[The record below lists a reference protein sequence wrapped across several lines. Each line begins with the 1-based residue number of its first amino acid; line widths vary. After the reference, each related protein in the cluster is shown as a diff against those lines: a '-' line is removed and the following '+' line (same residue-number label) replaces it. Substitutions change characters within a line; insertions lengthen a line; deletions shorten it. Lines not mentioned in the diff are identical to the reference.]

1 MKMDKGLLYLFP
13 VSMRPRW
20 QSVADIAGQV
30 QEIRLRRDK
39 PTILMTRDGERYL
52 QKDGSLGKEEGEAY
66 IPEGRDL
73 EEILNYMCNYSIY
86 AFEDEIRKGFL
97 TMPGGHRVGVAGQAV
112 LGDGDCIRSLKHIS
126 YMNIRVA
133 HEVQGAADGVI
144 PYLYENG
151 KLCNTL
157 IISPP
162 GCGKTTLLRDLIRQV
177 SEGNSYGGGVTVGVV
192 DERSEI
198 AGSFMGVVQ
207 NDVGKRTDVLDGCPK
222 VSGMMM
228 LVRAMG
234 PKVIAVDELGSAED
248 YQALK
253 RASACG
259 CGLLATV
266 HGDGIWELKTKE
278 EIRNVLKQDLFSRYI
293 VMEKRGGKPGVKK
306 IYGKDLQI
314 CCECWGEY

>member
-1 MKMDKGLLYLFP
+1 MKKDKGLLFLFP
-13 VSMRPRW
+13 TNMRTLW
-20 QSVADIAGQV
+20 QRVADIAEQV

-39 PTILMTRDGERYL
+39 PVIIMTREGECYL
-52 QKDGSLGKEEGEAY
+52 LKDGSLGKADKEAY
-66 IPEGRDL
+66 IPEGREL

-112 LGDGDCIRSLKHIS
+112 LGEGDSIRSLKHIS
-126 YMNIRVA
+126 YMNIRVS
-133 HEVQGAADGVI
+133 HEVRGASDKVL
-144 PYLYENG
+144 PYLYEGG

-177 SEGNSYGGGVTVGVV
+177 SEGNSYGEGVTVGVV

-234 PKVIAVDELGSAED
+234 PKVIAVDELGSTED

-266 HGDGIWELKTKE
+266 HGDGILEMKSKE
-278 EIRNVLKQDLFSRYI
+278 EIWKVLQQDLFSRYI
-293 VMEKRGGKPGVKK
+293 VMEKRGGNHGVKK

-314 CCECWGEY
+314 CCEY

>member
-1 MKMDKGLLYLFP
+1 MKKDKGLLYLFP
-13 VSMRPRW
+13 VHMRSLW
-20 QSVADIAGQV
+20 QRVADMAGQV

-39 PTILMTRDGERYL
+39 SAIIMTHEGEL
-52 QKDGSLGKEEGEAY
+52 FLKQDGSLGKSDVYAY
-66 IPEGRDL
+66 ITDGRDL
-73 EEILNYMCNYSIY
+73 EEILNYMCHYSIY

-112 LGDGDCIRSLKHIS
+112 LGEGENIRSLKHIS

-133 HEVQGAADGVI
+133 HEVCGAADKVL
-144 PYLYENG
+144 PFLYEDG
-151 KLCNTL
+151 KICNTL

-177 SEGNSYGGGVTVGVV
+177 SDGNTYGEGVTVGVV

-198 AGSFMGVVQ
+198 AGSFLGVAQ
-207 NDVGKRTDVLDGCPK
+207 NDIGRRTDVLDSCPK

-234 PKVIAVDELGSAED
+234 PKVIAVDELGGEED
-248 YQALK
+248 YRALK

-259 CGLLATV
+259 CRLLATV
-266 HGDGIWELKTKE
+266 HGEGIQELQSKE
-278 EIRNVLKQDLFSRYI
+278 EIRKILNQDLFNRY
-293 VMEKRGGKPGVKK
+293 VVLGKRNGKPHIKN
-306 IYGKDLQI
+306 IYGKELQV
-314 CCECWGEY
+314 CFES

>member
-1 MKMDKGLLYLFP
+1 MKKDKGLLYLFP
-13 VSMRPRW
+13 VNMRTLW
-20 QSVADIAGQV
+20 QRVADMAEKV

-39 PTILMTRDGERYL
+39 SVIVMTHEGELFLKRDGT
-52 QKDGSLGKEEGEAY
+52 LGKTDADAY
-66 IPEGRDL
+66 VTDGRDM
-73 EEILNYMCNYSIY
+73 EEILNYMCHYSIY

-112 LGDGDCIRSLKHIS
+112 LDDGENIRSLKNIS

-133 HEVQGAADGVI
+133 HEVYGAADRVL
-144 PYLYENG
+144 PFLYEDG
-151 KLCNTL
+151 KICNTL

-177 SEGNSYGGGVTVGVV
+177 SDGNGYGNGVTVGVV

-198 AGSFMGVVQ
+198 AGSFMGVAQ
-207 NDVGKRTDVLDGCPK
+207 NDIGRRTDVLDGCPK

-234 PKVIAVDELGSAED
+234 PKVIAVDELGGTED

-253 RASACG
+253 RAAASG
-259 CGLLATV
+259 CKLLATV
-266 HGDGIWELKTKE
+266 HGDGILELQTKE
-278 EIRNVLKQDLFSRYI
+278 EIAKMLNQDLFNRYV
-293 VMEKRGGKPGVKK
+293 VMEKKNGKPHIKN
-306 IYGKDLQI
+306 IYGKDLKV
-314 CCECWGEY
+314 CFEL